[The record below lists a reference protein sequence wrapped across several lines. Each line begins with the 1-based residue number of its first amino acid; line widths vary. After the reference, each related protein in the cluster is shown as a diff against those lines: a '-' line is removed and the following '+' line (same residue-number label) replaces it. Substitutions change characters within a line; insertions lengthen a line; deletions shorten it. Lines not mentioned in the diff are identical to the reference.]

1 MAKYNGWTNYETWV
15 VNLWMDNDPGE
26 YERWREVARE
36 HLDAA
41 SEAPPLTRMQ
51 AAAIGLADELK
62 EQADEELP
70 DVDGFWKDLLLAAL
84 SEVNWYEIARCLI
97 EEVAE
102 VEV

>member
-15 VNLWMDNDPGE
+15 VNLWIDNDPGD
-26 YERWREVARE
+26 YERWREIARE
-36 HLDAA
+36 YLDAA
-41 SEAPPLTRMQ
+41 SEAPPLTRME

-70 DVDGFWKDLLLAAL
+70 DVERFWKDLLLAAF
-84 SEVNWYEIARCLI
+84 SGVNWDEIAWCLI